1 MKTRENFFFFSLSF
15 MSAKTKKKKN
25 RWKRKT
31 KQAIYITGQNR
42 KKIILVDHILLLL
55 KG

>member
-1 MKTRENFFFFSLSF
+1 MSVKT
-15 MSAKTKKKKN
+15 KKKN

-31 KQAIYITGQNR
+31 KQAIYRTGQNR
-42 KKIILVDHILLLL
+42 KKIILVDHILPLL

>member
-1 MKTRENFFFFSLSF
+1 
-15 MSAKTKKKKN
+15 MSVKTKKKH
-25 RWKRKT
+25 WKRKT
-31 KQAIYITGQNR
+31 KQAIYIKAKTG